1 MLRLLNSPARKIPT
15 QASRSFQSTSWLND
29 KVVAVLYPDP
39 LTGYPPLA
47 ARDDIPKIEHYPDG
61 MSTPNP
67 KSIDFRP
74 GQLLGCVSGELGLRK
89 WLDDEGHEFVVTADK
104 DGEGCEFEEH
114 LKDAHYVISQ
124 PFYPAYLTKKR
135 IEMVRLVK
143 VLFARLFFSTYSY
156 LISYVITGTE
166 SEGFDNSWN
175 W

>member
-1 MLRLLNSPARKIPT
+1 MLRLLNIPAR
-15 QASRSFQSTSWLND
+15 RSFQSTSCWND

-39 LTGYPPLA
+39 LTGYPNKLQSYP
-47 ARDDIPKIEHYPDG
+47 RDDIPMIEHYPDG

-89 WLDDEGHEFVVTADK
+89 WLEDEGHEFVVTADK
-104 DGEGCEFEEH
+104 DGEGCVFEEH
-114 LKDAHYVISQ
+114 LKDAHYIISQ
-124 PFYPAYLTKKR
+124 PFYPAYLTKTR
-135 IEMVRLVK
+135 IEMVRPVK
-143 VLFARLFFSTYSY
+143 VLFARNFFSTYSY
-156 LISYVITGTE
+156 LLSYVTGTE